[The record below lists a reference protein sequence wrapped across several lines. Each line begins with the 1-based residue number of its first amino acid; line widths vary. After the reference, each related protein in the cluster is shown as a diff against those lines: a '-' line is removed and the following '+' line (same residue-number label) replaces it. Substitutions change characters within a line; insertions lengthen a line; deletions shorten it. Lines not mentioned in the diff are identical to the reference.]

1 MDKMDKL
8 HSIGSYKKHLM
19 TRVEYDEFMR
29 GISADKCTFCEWQKY
44 QVVLKEFDYWVWIAN
59 LAPYW
64 KFHTMIISKR
74 HFEKYS
80 DMSFMEA
87 GELVKV
93 IDYGE
98 KKMLDAK
105 LVRDDGTLIEK
116 VVYFWRYR
124 FNRFDA
130 ISGTIRPSHFHL
142 HLCGDKDHLWDSTL
156 DTGANKWDYSILEG

>member
-1 MDKMDKL
+1 MIKKL
-8 HSIGSYKKHLM
+8 L
-19 TRVEYDEFMR
+19 TRTEYDSFMK
-29 GISADKCTFCEWQKY
+29 ALPENKCTFCEWEKY
-44 QVVLKEFDYWVWIAN
+44 QVILKEFENWVWIAN
-59 LAPYW
+59 LSPYW
-64 KFHTMIISKR
+64 KFHTMIVSKR

-80 DMSFMEA
+80 DMTFKEA

-98 KKMLDAK
+98 KKILDAK

-124 FNRFDA
+124 FNRFDP

-142 HLCGDKDHLWDSTL
+142 HLCADKDHLWDGVL
-156 DTGANKWDYSILEG
+156 DQNATEWDYKVLMDC